1 MFGTGRLS
9 ANGTVNTPLDQWEV
23 SAAAFASVEME
34 KEYEAI
40 KSNGCSLAYTPVT
53 KGTEFL
59 YIFHLFFSFFFFG
72 HKEPHESVCDFHFC
86 IILDFHITGFHDVL

>member
-59 YIFHLFFSFFFFG
+59 YIFHLFFLSFFLVTRS
-72 HKEPHESVCDFHFC
+72 PMRVCAIFIFVS
-86 IILDFHITGFHDVL
+86 F